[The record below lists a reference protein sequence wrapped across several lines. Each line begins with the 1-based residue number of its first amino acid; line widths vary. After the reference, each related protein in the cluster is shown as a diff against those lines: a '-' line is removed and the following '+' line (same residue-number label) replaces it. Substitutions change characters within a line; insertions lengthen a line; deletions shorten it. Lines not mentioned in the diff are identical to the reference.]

1 LDELQ
6 AAKGGIGLLA
16 LFCALLCVL
25 ANAFFVAAEF
35 AMARVRPT
43 ALEARSRAGD
53 KPAERAL
60 LITRQLDTFLT
71 ATQLGITLASL
82 ALGWLG
88 EPALA
93 DLLAP
98 SLHALGLSDAAVNGT
113 ATALGF
119 SVLSLLHIVVGEL
132 VPKSLAILKP
142 ESVARHTA
150 LPMLIFFWTM
160 RPVLIAMT
168 ALSAMLL
175 RRTGVS
181 DAPEA
186 PEKLS
191 TEELRLM
198 IQASFDNDEQRM
210 MRELL
215 DRVLRSTDRPV
226 RALMVPRVDMYMLSL
241 MQNHEQWLEQIR
253 KSGFSRYPVSEDGD
267 PDHIIGYVYVKDMLL
282 TRTLPKGGLRALKR
296 DVLFVPESCSVGE
309 LLGQFQKTRIPLAIV
324 VDEYGGTAGLVTIE
338 DVVEELV
345 GDIQDELDA
354 EPPSVQMREDGTML
368 VDGTVPLGDLPIDG
382 LDANAKLSGDTVG
395 GYIIAQLGRLAHPGD
410 RVRIGGYEATVED
423 MRRRRIGRVALRTPS
438 ASSIPPPDQT

>member
-1 LDELQ
+1 
-6 AAKGGIGLLA
+6 
-16 LFCALLCVL
+16 
-25 ANAFFVAAEF
+25 
-35 AMARVRPT
+35 
-43 ALEARSRAGD
+43 
-53 KPAERAL
+53 
-60 LITRQLDTFLT
+60 
-71 ATQLGITLASL
+71 
-82 ALGWLG
+82 
-88 EPALA
+88 
-93 DLLAP
+93 
-98 SLHALGLSDAAVNGT
+98 
-113 ATALGF
+113 
-119 SVLSLLHIVVGEL
+119 
-132 VPKSLAILKP
+132 
-142 ESVARHTA
+142 
-150 LPMLIFFWTM
+150 
-160 RPVLIAMT
+160 
-168 ALSAMLL
+168 
-175 RRTGVS
+175 

-191 TEELRLM
+191 PEELRLM
-198 IQASFDNDEQRM
+198 VQASFDTEDQRT

-215 DRVLRSTDRPV
+215 DRVLRSTDRPA

-241 MQNHEQWLEQIR
+241 MQNHDQWLEHIR

-282 TRTLPKGGLRALKR
+282 TRALPKGGLRALKR
-296 DVLFVPESCSVGE
+296 DVLFVPESVSVGE

-354 EPPSVQMREDGTML
+354 EPPSVQMRDDGTLL

-382 LDANAKLSGDTVG
+382 LDSHTKLSGDTVG

-438 ASSIPPPDQT
+438 ASSIPPPQET